1 MKQLSYQICYWM
13 ICSFCLSIP
22 SIQAQ
27 IYLDHFGTGNNVGV
41 KVSSSS
47 EQGIDQAD
55 QTLNGTG
62 NYPDL
67 TGASRFMSQAT
78 FGASY
83 EEIEAITQIGMNAW
97 IDQQIAIPYSSYLT
111 TYQNIYDE
119 VSTMIQTIHP
129 GNTDLLDRKR
139 DYLMYTFY
147 EKLFK
152 DTDILRQKMAFA
164 LSQILVSSINNGELD
179 GRGRAMASY
188 YDVLYQGA
196 FGNFRTLLENVS
208 LHPAMGIYLSHFKNA
223 KADPDAGTL
232 PDENFAREIMQ
243 LFSIGLFE
251 LNIDG
256 TYKLD
261 GNDERI
267 STYDIIDIQ
276 ELSRIFTGLSGG
288 DWDLVL
294 NPQNEGTPLVFHKNF
309 NHYDLTVPMVMYEEY
324 HDTEPKTLIDGTT
337 TPANQSGMADI
348 QQAIDALFN
357 HENVGPFISKRLI
370 QQLVKSN
377 PTKQYIKRVAT
388 IFNDNGQGIRGDLSA
403 VLRAILLDPE
413 ARECEW
419 IDNEKSGKLKQPLE
433 KWTSLFSAFDISS
446 PSGKLWFRDFQLI
459 YDKVEQSFLAAPSVF
474 NFFSPFY
481 AEDNYVSPNE
491 MVSPEFEILH
501 SVSAIH
507 YLNTMENAIKNKP
520 FPNRTAVHPDF
531 PRLNNNND
539 DDPIL
544 DFSDEIA
551 IYETAGLNPLIER
564 LDIIVCQGQL
574 SSEIKSIIEETLNQ
588 YIANQNNYTSEDVVH
603 DALYFITAS
612 ADFNILK

>member
-196 FGNFRTLLENVS
+196 FDNFRTLLENVS

-261 GNDERI
+261 GNGERI